1 MSTYP
6 DKRLAFLIQKMR
18 YPRWWGSQDGAA
30 ICPKGENT
38 NHWVVLILILEGGP
52 KLGLKLQLC
61 RDWLQLLSS
70 WWTEWAVGGQVTSPL
85 GRRKKERLRH
95 RQAGL
100 YAHHASCVDF
110 LYQFP
115 ECHGTSRK
123 VVRRVWE
130 DTAEPG
136 AVFSP
141 WVPSSWFL
149 L

>member
-1 MSTYP
+1 M
-6 DKRLAFLIQKMR
+6 
-18 YPRWWGSQDGAA
+18 
-30 ICPKGENT
+30 
-38 NHWVVLILILEGGP
+38 
-52 KLGLKLQLC
+52 
-61 RDWLQLLSS
+61 
-70 WWTEWAVGGQVTSPL
+70 TSPL

-136 AVFSP
+136 AVSPLGAIFMVFTIAFSY
-141 WVPSSWFL
+141 L
-149 L
+149 LIYTFP